1 MHPPKVSRYDLA
13 ARTHTVNKG
22 DVYPVERFE
31 QGEGWL
37 YFARPLVAHPHIA
50 SMEALLLPALGLAV
64 NRWGHHPGSE
74 YAWYDF
80 YIDVMAFGT
89 GETLWTSRD
98 FYLDVIVVEG
108 RAAYITDTD
117 EFLAAQAEGLLTQK
131 EAAYA
136 LETTHTLLN
145 GLAECGYS
153 LRAYLKKAVGLE
165 VPF

>member
-1 MHPPKVSRYDLA
+1 MHPPKVSRYDLT
-13 ARTHTVNKG
+13 ARTHAVSKG

-37 YFARPLVAHPHIA
+37 YFTRPLVNHPHIA
-50 SMEALLLPALGLAV
+50 SMEAVLLPALGLAV
-64 NRWGHHPGSE
+64 NRWGCHPGSE

-80 YIDVMAFGT
+80 YVDVMAFGT

-108 RAAYITDTD
+108 QSAYITDTD
-117 EFLAAQAEGLLTQK
+117 EFLAAQTEGLLTQK

-136 LETTHTLLN
+136 LEATHALLN
-145 GLAECGYS
+145 GLGECGYS